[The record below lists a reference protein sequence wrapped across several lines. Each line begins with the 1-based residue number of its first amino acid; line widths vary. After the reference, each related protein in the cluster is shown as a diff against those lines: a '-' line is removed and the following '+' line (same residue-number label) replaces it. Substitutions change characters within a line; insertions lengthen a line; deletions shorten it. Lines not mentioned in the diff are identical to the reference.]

1 MAASVL
7 RLPAVLPAL
16 VLFVAVSAPA
26 QQDGPL
32 RPLQRLAETG
42 RIEALREGLS
52 NNKHRL
58 SDDPG
63 YVFLQGRAES
73 DGEQALRFY
82 QEVADNY
89 PSSIWCEQAL
99 LKLSQYHY
107 AIGAYAAADR
117 YLTRLR
123 TDYPGTPLLRSAAV
137 AVPAA
142 KEAARGDGGYAVQVG
157 AFDRSEDAQD
167 YAQTITRWGFP
178 VEVREKTVGRKQ
190 FAAVWVGRF
199 TSKDDARNCQRNIKK
214 KYGVDG
220 LVVAR

>member
-1 MAASVL
+1 MAAFVL
-7 RLPAVLPAL
+7 RLSAALPAL
-16 VLFVAVSAPA
+16 VLLVSVAAQA
-26 QQDGPL
+26 QQEGPL

-42 RIEALREGLS
+42 RMDALREGLS

-73 DGEQALRFY
+73 DGEKALRY
-82 QEVADNY
+82 YKEVADNY
-89 PSSIWCEQAL
+89 SSSMWCEQAL

-117 YLTRLR
+117 YLSRLR
-123 TDYPGTPLLRSAAV
+123 TDYPGTPLLRSGTAALPG
-137 AVPAA
+137 AN
-142 KEAARGDGGYAVQVG
+142 EAARGDEGYAVQVG

-167 YAQTITRWGFP
+167 YAQTIARWGFP

-214 KYGVDG
+214 KYGADG